1 MTDSFSSRTLPTT
14 CKLLTQA
21 RLLAFLVS
29 PVLQFRAE
37 RQEDTMAPYWKVSFF
52 PSSLVQGTEKGLL
65 NAPTPMSWAT
75 GLRNSPESV
84 CAALPVLL
92 STSEWSLGCTK
103 RGCGG
108 RSEGIKLLGH
118 HLSCITQVLEP
129 WKVSQASAE
138 RYNKPGVQDKRMW
151 VTFDGFITSKRQ
163 TISR

>member
-1 MTDSFSSRTLPTT
+1 MTDSFSSRTSQTT

-37 RQEDTMAPYWKVSFF
+37 RQEEKMAPYWKVSFF

-65 NAPTPMSWAT
+65 NALTPMSWAT

-92 STSEWSLGCTK
+92 STSEWGLGCTK
-103 RGCGG
+103 RRCEG

-118 HLSCITQVLEP
+118 HLSYITQVLEP
-129 WKVSQASAE
+129 WKASQASAE
-138 RYNKPGVQDKRMW
+138 RYKKSGVQDKGMW
-151 VTFDGFITSKRQ
+151 VTFNGFITCKRQ